1 VQKILDLTIGAEPV
15 PKGRPRFLPNGI
27 PYTPR
32 KTREAEKDLRWAAR
46 VKMDRLG
53 NVYLP
58 REPTYKVRLQFFCSD
73 RRRRDIDNL
82 EKLVLDALEGVVWRN
97 DSQIEDLYSTVRRSC
112 PEPKTCIEVYECIEV
127 YGC

>member
-1 VQKILDLTIGAEPV
+1 M
-15 PKGRPRFLPNGI
+15 PNGI
-27 PYTPR
+27 PYTPK
-32 KTREAEKDLRWAAR
+32 KTRDAEKDLRWAVR
-46 VKMDRLG
+46 MKMDRLG
-53 NVYLP
+53 NVDLP
-58 REPTYKVRLQFFCSD
+58 KEPTYKVRLQFFCSD

-97 DSQIEDLYSTVRRSC
+97 DSQIEDLHSTVRRSC